1 MIKKIVTALTLTLS
15 FSCLTFCASCASKRG
30 AELPFIY
37 KEALYRNERGMQ
49 LFEEGDNIGAAQ
61 EFQRSLKINRSTDNR
76 KGIAIN
82 LLNLGR
88 IYLDEQ
94 SLDEARLALE
104 EATVIS
110 EFLDDQRLIS
120 EAYATTAEYLFAA
133 GDYQKSK
140 AILIKVIG
148 IDQKEGF
155 KGIGGRLNLAG
166 FIYLREG
173 ELARAESSFKNALSK
188 NIRAEDI
195 IETASSYRGM
205 AELLEKKGMLKEAKE
220 YLEKALDN
228 DKKSGVSHRI
238 ALDLNRLGELTL
250 EMNDLNTALGYYLR
264 SYDVN
269 LNSGDKA
276 SAAVDLEIIAGI
288 YKKIGNNEKWSFYEN
303 ERAKLLK

>member
-1 MIKKIVTALTLTLS
+1 MSSLCIL
-15 FSCLTFCASCASKRG
+15 FCSSCASNKG
-30 AELPFIY
+30 AELPLIY

-49 LFEEGDNIGAAQ
+49 LSAEGDNIGAAQ
-61 EFQRSLKINRSTDNR
+61 EFNRSLKINRSVDNM

-88 IYLDEQ
+88 VYLDEQ
-94 SLDEARLALE
+94 LLDEARMALG
-104 EATVIS
+104 EATAIS
-110 EFLDDQRLIS
+110 ESLDDRRLIS
-120 EAYATTAEYLFAA
+120 ESYASTAEYLFAA
-133 GDYQKSK
+133 GEYQKSRVILVK
-140 AILIKVIG
+140 AIE
-148 IDQKEGF
+148 IDQKDGS

-166 FIYLREG
+166 LIYIREG

-188 NIRAEDI
+188 NMGAEDVVEI
-195 IETASSYRGM
+195 ATSYRGL

-288 YKKIGNNEKWSFYEN
+288 YKKIGDNEKWSFYEN